1 MTIEERHDCELC
13 YVRVRLCRMG
23 REKAQQRGTVAVLG
37 RGERERERWLC
48 HFVFTSLSLPR
59 MHNNQNKLL
68 PN

>member
-37 RGERERERWLC
+37 RGEREREVAVPFRVHIVILAPDAQQ
-48 HFVFTSLSLPR
+48 S
-59 MHNNQNKLL
+59 K
-68 PN
+68 